1 MRTRIALAVAF
12 FLLTGMAAV
21 AHADLDGFLSSLN
34 VQARAD
40 LPGFKAK
47 LSAQFGVPLP
57 RIEAI
62 VAQVK
67 LPGDAFMCLELGR
80 MAHRPPETVVRTYQ
94 RGKGKG
100 WGVLA
105 KELGIKPGSAE
116 FHALK
121 RGDLTFTGEPGR
133 PGKGHGKGQGKQKGK
148 GHKD

>member
-1 MRTRIALAVAF
+1 MHKVVAAIAACLF
-12 FLLTGMAAV
+12 LTGLPSV
-21 AHADLDGFLSSLN
+21 SRADLDGFLSNLN
-34 VQARAD
+34 VQAQAD

-47 LSAQFGVPLP
+47 LSAQFGVPMP
-57 RIEAI
+57 RIETI
-62 VAQVK
+62 VSQVR

-80 MAHRPPETVVRTYQ
+80 MANKPPETVVQTYQ

-121 RGDLTFTGEPGR
+121 RGDLTFTGEPGGS
-133 PGKGHGKGQGKQKGK
+133 GKGKGKGQGKQQGK